1 MGFYEENIKYLKE
14 QYNYIKLQENNTEDG
29 INIIEE
35 ESVNGRKYLAVE
47 SEGYIWRFDS
57 IYQPEYAAKCWC
69 NQFENVN
76 YRTVFIIMGVG
87 NGEQIKALNERYPEN
102 IKIICEPTQELFIQ
116 LLKHRDIREIF
127 NDKVLLATGRKCSSN
142 FAELIDKIV
151 NYDNKNEIQYSLI
164 PNYHNFN
171 SKKCSEYIGYYKNR
185 IERLVVARNT
195 AILDENTRAFSYLNN
210 ILIYP
215 DCSSVGQ
222 IINSLQKIDLNGRVA
237 IVVAAG
243 PSLDKNIHL
252 LKQAKNKA
260 FIIGVDTALK
270 SLIAAGVRPDMAIII
285 DPEKDPNLF
294 EDDIIKNL
302 PLSATM
308 HSNNKILKNHNGRI
322 FFAGGDGEFIK
333 EVSVKYKKSIEVV
346 YSGGSVATNAFSFS
360 ALLGFKTIVLVGQD
374 LAYPNG
380 QIHAKDAYTN
390 EEKIDMSE
398 KYFEVEDIFGGKVY
412 TEGNMDAY
420 RRWYEEMIVSNPE
433 YEVIDATEG
442 GAKIHGSKIMT
453 LQEVIDKY
461 LEDIPE
467 LNYEEIINN
476 IPQLYTGNE
485 KQELLRY
492 YDSIEAELLK
502 LKEDLESANSNY
514 DAIIDMELNEEQ
526 EESVYKECL
535 SKAIELMNDI
545 ESNVFLEWSR
555 LYNTYIDYSV
565 LDEMND
571 SQLLEESE
579 SLKAARGG
587 KKICE
592 AYIESLEKVI
602 EEWKCIYN
610 EYNTS
615 NRERKMEYD
624 CY

>member
-1 MGFYEENIKYLKE
+1 MGLYERNKQYLDENYHYIQLEEKEIDNEICVLREENV
-14 QYNYIKLQENNTEDG
+14 DG
-29 INIIEE
+29 QKSI
-35 ESVNGRKYLAVE
+35 AVE
-47 SEGYIWRFDS
+47 KDGYIWRFDS
-57 IYQPEYAAKCWC
+57 LYEPENAAACWC

-76 YRTVFIIMGVG
+76 YRTVFIILGIG
-87 NGEQIKALNERYPEN
+87 NGEQLKVLNERYPDN
-102 IKIICEPTQELFIQ
+102 YKILCEPTQQLFIEF
-116 LLKHRDIREIF
+116 LKTRDISKIF
-127 NDKVLLATGRKCSSN
+127 NDKVLLAAGTKCSSN
-142 FAELIDKIV
+142 FAELIDRLV
-151 NYDNKNEIQYSLI
+151 NYDNKMEIQYALI
-164 PNYHNFN
+164 PNYYKINK
-171 SKKCSEYIGYYKNR
+171 KKCVEYIEYYKNR
-185 IERLVVARNT
+185 IERLVVSRNT
-195 AILDENTRAFSYLNN
+195 AILDEGSRAFNYLNN
-210 ILIYP
+210 ILLYP
-215 DCSSVGQ
+215 ECSSVGQ
-222 IINSLQKIDLNGRVA
+222 IIKSFRDIDINDRVA

-252 LKQAKNKA
+252 LKHAKNKA

-270 SLIAAGVRPDMAIII
+270 PLIAAGVTPDLAIII
-285 DPEKDPNLF
+285 DPEKDPKLF
-294 EDDIIKNL
+294 ENNTIKHI
-302 PLSATM
+302 PMSATV
-308 HSNNKILKNHNGRI
+308 HSNNLVLKNHKGRI
-322 FFAGGDGEFIK
+322 FFAGGDGEFFK
-333 EVSVKYKKSIEVV
+333 NLSSKYNKSMDVI
-346 YSGGSVATNAFSFS
+346 YSGGSVSTNAFSLS
-360 ALLGFKTIVLVGQD
+360 ALLGFKTIVLIGQD

-380 QIHAKDAYTN
+380 QIHAKDAYNN
-390 EEKIDMSE
+390 EEKIDMSA
-398 KYFEVEDIFGGKVY
+398 KYFEVEDIYGGKVY
-412 TEGNMDAY
+412 TEGNMDVY

-476 IPQLYTGNE
+476 IPKLYTGNE

-545 ESNVFLEWSR
+545 EANVFLEWSR

-615 NRERKMEYD
+615 N
-624 CY
+624 